1 MMFCNTSF
9 FNTVYFTLVKPF
21 TQVSFYNFCKRFQ
34 ILVNLLKILNK
45 NHEKVYVIKLL
56 IIFITIGVHL
66 LLLSTIQSFTR

>member
-21 TQVSFYNFCKRFQ
+21 TQVFFYNFCKRFQ

-56 IIFITIGVHL
+56 ITFITIGVHL

>member
-9 FNTVYFTLVKPF
+9 FNTVYFTLAKPF
-21 TQVSFYNFCKRFQ
+21 TQVFFYNFCKCFQ